1 MSEEVIVEEKEK
13 EEYEF
18 EAKEELPMI
27 EELEELY
34 EEHYKPTVEEFTY
47 TEAVHE
53 GLVTSIIRAFAE
65 VFSVKTLKSEVVIK
79 GASVGFGK
87 TLTSSTTVKGADVSK
102 SSTLSAEFTIS

>member
-1 MSEEVIVEEKEK
+1 MEEKEK

-18 EAKEELPMI
+18 EIKEELPMF

-34 EEHYKPTVEEFTY
+34 EEHYKPRVEEFTY

-65 VFSVKTLKSEVVIK
+65 VFSVKTLRSEFVVK

-87 TLTSSTTVKGADVSK
+87 TLSSSVAVKSADVSK
-102 SSTLSAEFTIS
+102 SSTLSAQFSIS